1 MGILRTQS
9 ICLVP
14 QMKENYKQL
23 IQTKGHLPTGMFN
36 QGFPID
42 FIAKFLED
50 NLESNESFLDITG
63 VRFQGKNSFLVLTSE
78 RLICVYF
85 KPDVIFG
92 KNFEV
97 FLILDYAHINKF
109 SIAPQKGIIVKGKNS
124 DFNMYFVQ
132 PEKGQEFSKSLK
144 NLGIKIESLT
154 IIPSDRHEKILI
166 FQGVAGFIV
175 IAALFGSCTYNAITR
190 PASTSS
196 GVSAEAIE
204 VCLKKYI
211 RGDTV
216 EKHEIEEAH
225 RKCAP

>member
-1 MGILRTQS
+1 M
-9 ICLVP
+9 
-14 QMKENYKQL
+14 MKEDYKQL
-23 IQTKGHLPTGMFN
+23 IQVKGHLPTGIFSQN
-36 QGFPID
+36 FPID
-42 FIAKFLED
+42 LIVKFLED
-50 NLESNESFLDITG
+50 NSKSNESFLDVTG

-78 RLICVYF
+78 RLICVCF
-85 KPDVIFG
+85 KSDVIIG
-92 KNFEV
+92 EKFEV
-97 FLILDYAHINKF
+97 FLILDHAHINNF
-109 SIAPQKGIIVKGKNS
+109 SIAPQSGIIVKSTDG
-124 DFNMYFVQ
+124 DFNIYFVQ
-132 PEKGQEFSKSLK
+132 PEKGREFSESLK
-144 NLGIKIESLT
+144 NLGIKIENLT
-154 IIPSDRHEKILI
+154 IIPSDRHEKTLI

>member
-1 MGILRTQS
+1 
-9 ICLVP
+9 
-14 QMKENYKQL
+14 MKENYKQL
-23 IQTKGHLPTGMFN
+23 IQTKGHLPTGIFN

-42 FIAKFLED
+42 FIVKFLE
-50 NLESNESFLDITG
+50 NNSKPNESFLDITG

-78 RLICVYF
+78 RLICVHF

-97 FLILDYAHINKF
+97 TLTLDYTHVNTF
-109 SIAPQKGIIVKGKNS
+109 SIAPQSGIIVKSKDS

-132 PEKGQEFSKSLK
+132 SEKGQEFSESLK
-144 NLGIKIESLT
+144 NLGIDIESLT
-154 IIPSDRHEKILI
+154 TIPSNRHEKTLL
-166 FQGVAGFIV
+166 FQGIAGFIV

-190 PASTSS
+190 PESTSS
-196 GVSAEAIE
+196 DVSAESIE
-204 VCLKKYI
+204 DCLRKYI

>member
-1 MGILRTQS
+1 
-9 ICLVP
+9 
-14 QMKENYKQL
+14 MKENYKQL
-23 IQTKGHLPTGMFN
+23 IQTKGHLPTGIFS
-36 QGFPID
+36 QSFPID
-42 FIAKFLED
+42 FIVKFLED
-50 NLESNESFLDITG
+50 NSKSNESFLDITG

-85 KPDVIFG
+85 KPDVIIG

-97 FLILDYAHINKF
+97 PLVLDYTHINKF
-109 SIAPQKGIIVKGKNS
+109 SVAPQSGIIVKGENS

-132 PEKGQEFSKSLK
+132 PEKGQEFSESLK
-144 NLGIKIESLT
+144 TLGIKIESLT
-154 IIPSDRHEKILI
+154 IISSDRHERTLL
-166 FQGVAGFIV
+166 FQGIAGFIV

-190 PASTSS
+190 PQSTSS

-204 VCLKKYI
+204 VCLRKYI

-225 RKCAP
+225 RRCAP